1 MTRFPDSR
9 SRVASG
15 VKSLSLETMANP
27 STLPEYSR
35 SIASMIS
42 AESVAFLP
50 DVYANCCCGEMA
62 LPRST
67 SRQPVRCGLVQSP

>member
-50 DVYANCCCGEMA
+50 DV
-62 LPRST
+62 
-67 SRQPVRCGLVQSP
+67 